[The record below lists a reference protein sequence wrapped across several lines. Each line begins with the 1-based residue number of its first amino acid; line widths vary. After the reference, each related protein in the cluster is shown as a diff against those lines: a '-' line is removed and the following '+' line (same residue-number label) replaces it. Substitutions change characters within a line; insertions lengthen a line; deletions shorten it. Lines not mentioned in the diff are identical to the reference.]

1 MSEAFH
7 IISDGSCDLP
17 LELTKEKNITVVPFY
32 VSFEEGKYQKEMVE
46 IGVREFYQKM
56 VDHPDVYPKSSMPS
70 VQDYLDAFLPYVK
83 AGTPIICICITTKFS
98 GSMQSALNAKAI
110 LEEEY
115 PESQIYVCDSCVNT
129 VLQGIYVLEAV
140 RLRDAGAGYQE
151 SIDRLNEIK
160 SSGRIFFTV
169 GNMEYLKHGG
179 RIGKVASVA
188 GSLLGIK
195 PIITL
200 KEGEIFP
207 SGIGRSRRKT
217 VDKTID
223 LLLAYLAE
231 DYLDAFLPYVKAGT
245 PIICICITTKFSG
258 SMQSALNAK
267 AILEEEYPES
277 QIYVCDSCVN
287 TVLQGIYVLE
297 AVRLRDAGAG
307 YQESIDRLNEIKSS
321 GRIFFTVGNME
332 YLKHG
337 GRIGKVA
344 SVAGSLLGIKPIIT
358 LKEGEIFPS
367 GIGRSRRKTVDKTI
381 DLLLAYLAEEKTDI
395 ADYSI
400 CIGYG
405 YDKEEAVEFRDRL
418 VSRLKEKE
426 YDIDTIPIFQI
437 GATIG
442 VHTGPYPLGIGVVK
456 KSIRE

>member
-1 MSEAFH
+1 MQEKIQ
-7 IISDGSCDLP
+7 IISDGSLDLSR
-17 LELTKEKNITVVPFY
+17 ELTRERDILVVPFY
-32 VSFEEGKYQKEMVE
+32 VSFDGETYLKEGVE
-46 IGVREFYQKM
+46 LDIREFYQRM
-56 VDHPDVYPKSSMPS
+56 VDHPDVFPKTSMPS
-70 VQDYLDAFLPYVK
+70 VDDYYQVFLPLAKQDV
-83 AGTPIICICITTKFS
+83 PMICICITTKFS

-115 PESQIYVCDSCVNT
+115 PNAQIYVCDSTVNT

-140 RLRDAGAGYQE
+140 RLRDAGKSYQE

-217 VDKTID
+217 VDKNID
-223 LLLAYLAE
+223 LLLAY
-231 DYLDAFLPYVKAGT
+231 F
-245 PIICICITTKFSG
+245 
-258 SMQSALNAK
+258 
-267 AILEEEYPES
+267 
-277 QIYVCDSCVN
+277 
-287 TVLQGIYVLE
+287 
-297 AVRLRDAGAG
+297 
-307 YQESIDRLNEIKSS
+307 
-321 GRIFFTVGNME
+321 
-332 YLKHG
+332 
-337 GRIGKVA
+337 
-344 SVAGSLLGIKPIIT
+344 
-358 LKEGEIFPS
+358 
-367 GIGRSRRKTVDKTI
+367 
-381 DLLLAYLAEEKTDI
+381 AEEKADI
-395 ADYSI
+395 ANYNV
-400 CIGYG
+400 CVGYG
-405 YDKEEAVEFRDRL
+405 YDYEEAVEFRDRL
-418 VSRLKEKE
+418 AGRLKEKG

-456 KSIRE
+456 RAI

>member
-1 MSEAFH
+1 MQEKIQ
-7 IISDGSCDLP
+7 IISDGSLDLSR
-17 LELTKEKNITVVPFY
+17 ELTRERDILVVPFY
-32 VSFEEGKYQKEMVE
+32 VSFDGETYLKEGVE
-46 IGVREFYQKM
+46 LDIREFYQRM

-70 VQDYLDAFLPYVK
+70 VQ
-83 AGTPIICICITTKFS
+83 
-98 GSMQSALNAKAI
+98 
-110 LEEEY
+110 
-115 PESQIYVCDSCVNT
+115 
-129 VLQGIYVLEAV
+129 
-140 RLRDAGAGYQE
+140 
-151 SIDRLNEIK
+151 
-160 SSGRIFFTV
+160 
-169 GNMEYLKHGG
+169 
-179 RIGKVASVA
+179 
-188 GSLLGIK
+188 
-195 PIITL
+195 
-200 KEGEIFP
+200 
-207 SGIGRSRRKT
+207 
-217 VDKTID
+217 
-223 LLLAYLAE
+223 

-418 VSRLKEKE
+418 VSRLKEKG
-426 YDIDTIPIFQI
+426 YDIPIFQI